1 MEPAPAGVE
10 VVVKLATP
18 LEFNPTEPSVATP
31 FLNTTAPL
39 GITGVADVTVAE

>member
-1 MEPAPAGVE
+1 MESLPAGVA

-18 LEFNPTEPSVATP
+18 LEFNPTEPSVVDP

-39 GITGVADVTVAE
+39 AITGVADVTVAE

>member
-1 MEPAPAGVE
+1 MESVPAGVA
-10 VVVKLATP
+10 VVMKLATP
-18 LEFNPTEPSVATP
+18 FEFNPTEPSVATP